1 MNLTVK
7 SHNSI
12 AEPVVFIIEDERPFH
27 RLVIKNIED
36 IGVDRSNIHS
46 AYNLDGIY
54 DLFKQ
59 KLDPSLIILDLNL
72 EDINGDDT
80 LRIVRKLFQ
89 NAHIIILSSANLDLI
104 KDFKVSKDDF
114 ISKNNYSPQQ
124 FRLKVRDLVERLDQQ
139 NHDLR
144 GALIRVMDANPFPTF
159 LLNQESQ
166 VVYFND
172 ASRSFY
178 ALNSGKTIFF
188 QQIEVSS
195 DFKSDGRYTATHI
208 TADGVLK
215 NVVVESSSLKF
226 DDQVFQLIVIQPKYE
241 DGQDYWLSHTE
252 SMLNQVSMELHDN
265 ISPYFIASQ
274 FYLKTLFDKKD
285 ISENNRFLLSKSIQ
299 NIQEGL
305 ELVKLLS
312 YDTNNLTTQE
322 GLIPFLTSYFD
333 QLQGI
338 RGIKFELIYS
348 SGLESE
354 TPEFLDTGQL
364 IPIVKEFINN
374 SIKYS
379 NAKLVEMIISY
390 DGVFFEMKLRD
401 DGIGFDMEKVKK
413 GAGLKNILMR
423 IQQMNASYVFDSK
436 SGEGVRLDLRV
447 KKTEVIL

>member
-1 MNLTVK
+1 MNLTIKHHK
-7 SHNSI
+7 SA
-12 AEPVVFIIEDERPFH
+12 AEPVIFIIEDERIFH
-27 RLVIKNIED
+27 RLVLKSVEE
-36 IGVDRSNIHS
+36 IGVDRSNIYS
-46 AYNLDGIY
+46 AYSLDGIY

-59 KLDPSLIILDLNL
+59 ELDPSLIILDLNL
-72 EDINGDDT
+72 DDITGNDT

-104 KDFKVSKDDF
+104 KDFKDSKDGF

-166 VVYFND
+166 IVYFND
-172 ASRSFY
+172 SSKSFY
-178 ALNSGKTIFF
+178 ALNSAETIFF
-188 QQIEVSS
+188 KQIEVFS

-208 TADGVLK
+208 TTEGVLK
-215 NVVVESSSLKF
+215 NVVVESNSLKF

-252 SMLNQVSMELHDN
+252 TMLNQVSMELHDN

-274 FYLKTLFDKKD
+274 FYLKTLIDKKD

-312 YDTNNLTTQE
+312 YNTNNLTTQE

-338 RGIKFELIYS
+338 KGIKFELTYS
-348 SGLESE
+348 SSLESE
-354 TPEFLDTGQL
+354 TPEFVDNSQL
-364 IPIVKEFINN
+364 IPIVKEFVINA
-374 SIKYS
+374 IKYS
-379 NAKLVEMIISY
+379 NATLVEVIVSY
-390 DGVFFEMKLRD
+390 DGDSFEMKLRD
-401 DGIGFDMEKVKK
+401 NGIGFDMEKARK

-436 SGEGVRLDLRV
+436 SGDGVRLDLRV
-447 KKTEVIL
+447 KKQR